1 VTPDLLPLDGLPD
14 PLTAPAPPPPPLQQ
28 VDLFALDQE
37 GLAAQ
42 LKAWGEPAF
51 RAKQL
56 HKWIHERH
64 AGRFA
69 DMTDLPAALRKRLEA
84 EARLGVLEIEA
95 EQRSKDGTRKRLY
108 RLPDGQLIES
118 VLMPYA
124 DGRQTACISSQ
135 AGCAMACAFCAT
147 GQMGFARQL
156 SAAEIAEQ
164 AWRFDQELKAEG
176 QRLSNV
182 VLMGMGEPFHNFD
195 AVVSAIGRLNRDIGI
210 GARHITVSTVGL
222 VPQIY
227 AFAELGLQVKLAVSL
242 HSARDEERSALMP
255 INRRWPIREL
265 MAACRHYANR
275 SGRRVSFE
283 WALIAGKNDT
293 VEEATRLGE
302 LLAHMRCHVNLIP
315 LNPTGGYAEAPGSPE
330 AAAAFV
336 ATLEAMGVPATV
348 RVRRGIDIDAGCGQL
363 KSEVMRRQRAAT
375 EATGPTGATGPTV
388 ATPTA

>member
-1 VTPDLLPLDGLPD
+1 MTPDLLPQDGPND
-14 PLTAPAPPPPPLQQ
+14 PLSAPTPAPPLQQ

-210 GARHITVSTVGL
+210 GADGSVWVIGL
-222 VPQIY
+222 DP
-227 AFAELGLQVKLAVSL
+227 
-242 HSARDEERSALMP
+242 
-255 INRRWPIREL
+255 
-265 MAACRHYANR
+265 
-275 SGRRVSFE
+275 
-283 WALIAGKNDT
+283 
-293 VEEATRLGE
+293 
-302 LLAHMRCHVNLIP
+302 
-315 LNPTGGYAEAPGSPE
+315 APGGN
-330 AAAAFV
+330 
-336 ATLEAMGVPATV
+336 GVHRWQQGQWLRIDGGGV
-348 RVRRGIDIDAGCGQL
+348 RVAVGPDGQPWVVQASGTVLRRMGAAWQPLPGRASDIAVGSDGTAWVIGAETGSGNAGILRWAGG
-363 KSEVMRRQRAAT
+363 RWQRVD
-375 EATGPTGATGPTV
+375 GV
-388 ATPTA
+388 AQSIAVR

>member
-1 VTPDLLPLDGLPD
+1 MHPIHTADPIDLL
-14 PLTAPAPPPPPLQQ
+14 AVEVPAPRPPQ
-28 VDLFALDQE
+28 VDLFALDLD
-37 GLAAQ
+37 GLAAL
-42 LKAWGEPAF
+42 LKSWGEPAF
-51 RAKQL
+51 RARQL

-69 DMTDLPAALRKRLEA
+69 DMTDLPAALRQRLE
-84 EARLGVLEIEA
+84 ENARLGVLEVAA

-124 DGRQTACISSQ
+124 DGRYTACISSQ

-147 GQMGFARQL
+147 GQMGYARQL
-156 SAAEIAEQ
+156 SASEIVEQ

-182 VLMGMGEPFHNFD
+182 VFMGMGEPFHNFD
-195 AVVSAIGRLNRDIGI
+195 AVVQAITRLNRDIGI

-227 AFAELGLQVKLAVSL
+227 AFASLGVQVKLAISL
-242 HSARDEERSALMP
+242 HSANDDERSAMMP

-265 MAACRHYANR
+265 MAACRHYGNA

-283 WALIAGKNDT
+283 WALIAGKNDS
-293 VEEATRLGE
+293 VDEATRLGT
-302 LLAHMRCHVNLIP
+302 LLSGMRCHVNLIP
-315 LNPTGGYAEAPGSPE
+315 LNPTGGFTEAPGSPE

-336 ATLEAMGVPATV
+336 ATLEAMGVPATI

-363 KSEVMRRQRAAT
+363 KSAVLKRQQRESAH
-375 EATGPTGATGPTV
+375 
-388 ATPTA
+388 